1 MPDKRQNHDRLRNR
15 LEVGEREVSEAD
27 CEALLELSDTLALVL
42 SRIGVDRH
50 EKLFRHCTILA
61 EKAGGLADSV
71 TDREAAEDIVR
82 TIHREYDNPET
93 NKDCRNALRAFG
105 RFLTDGDDVP
115 GSMAWIPTS
124 TSITTT
130 RRRIP
135 ETCSTGRRTSGR

>member
-15 LEVGEREVSEAD
+15 LEVGE
-27 CEALLELSDTLALVL
+27 
-42 SRIGVDRH
+42 
-50 EKLFRHCTILA
+50 
-61 EKAGGLADSV
+61 
-71 TDREAAEDIVR
+71 REAAEDIVR

-124 TSITTT
+124 TSSNYDPSPDPGDMLDWEADVRPMIDGERPRSGAH
-130 RRRIP
+130 RRRADP
-135 ETCSTGRRTSGR
+135 TV